1 MSPNV
6 MSPNAMSPYFVTST
20 GTDMGKTY
28 VTAAM
33 IRALRARGR
42 VAHAIKPLASG
53 YDPAQAAASDAGVLL
68 AAMGRALDDEAI
80 AAICPWRFAAPISP
94 DMAAAREGKA
104 IDWAAV
110 IGFCQAA
117 MAAAPGQL
125 FIEGVGGAM
134 VPLDPDHTVRDW
146 IAALGVP
153 AVVIV
158 GNYLGTISH
167 TLCTL
172 EALAVAG
179 IAVAAVVVNPQG
191 EGPVPVAATIAA
203 LRQHQRGGA
212 CPIVAFEAPGWLEW
226 IGAGG
231 RRSGNG
237 ETTTDNGLAEH

>member
-1 MSPNV
+1 MTSFN
-6 MSPNAMSPYFVTST
+6 MMNHYFVTST

-33 IRALRARGR
+33 IRALRAQGR
-42 VAHAIKPLASG
+42 MAHAIKPLASG
-53 YDPAQAAASDAGVLL
+53 YDAAQAATSDAGMLL
-68 AAMGRALDDEAI
+68 AAMGRAVSDEAI

-104 IDWAAV
+104 IDMAAV

-117 MAAAPGQL
+117 MAAAPGHL

-134 VPLDPDHTVRDW
+134 VPLDAARTVRDW
-146 IAALGVP
+146 IAALGVS

-172 EALAVAG
+172 EALAAAQ
-179 IAVAAVVVNPQG
+179 IAVAAVVVNEQG
-191 EGPVPVAATIAA
+191 EGPVPVAETIAA
-203 LRQHQRGGA
+203 LRQHQGGLA
-212 CPIVAFEAPGWLEW
+212 CPIVAVDAPGWLEW
-226 IGAGG
+226 IGEQ
-231 RRSGNG
+231 RPER
-237 ETTTDNGLAEH
+237 D